1 MEKVI
6 ARIPNWLGDAIMA
19 IPALKALQKHYQLTL
34 LGKKW
39 AAELYA
45 ELNFSEIL
53 TFEKRREILTLL
65 REKKFDLGVLFTN
78 SFSSALLLKLAGVKK
93 LVGYPAD
100 LRGFLL
106 NIKVPLPAE
115 KMHQVDYYRVI
126 AKTLVSHA
134 EDPLTIQISKEN
146 LEKGKNILKKSGFT
160 FNYPIVGINPG
171 AFYGPAKS
179 WFPER
184 FKELAGRLKKR
195 GIQIAVFGA
204 EREKEV
210 SRWIAQ
216 GTGVS
221 FAGWTSI
228 ADLMSIFPHLKV
240 LITNDS
246 GPMHLANAMGI
257 PVVALFGPTDP
268 ELTRPYNPGY
278 VMIYKNPPCGPCK
291 RRTCPRKKHICMA
304 SIEVEEVEE
313 ATLNLLNKKG

>member
-1 MEKVI
+1 MEKAI
-6 ARIPNWLGDAIMA
+6 ARIPNWLGDAVMA
-19 IPALKALQKHYQLTL
+19 IPALKALQKRYQLTV

-39 AAELYA
+39 AAELYD

-53 TFEKRREILTLL
+53 TFGKRGEIPGLL
-65 REKKFDLGVLFTN
+65 KEKKIELGVLFTN

-106 NIKVPLPAE
+106 SIKVPLPAE
-115 KMHQVDYYRVI
+115 KVHQVDYYKTI
-126 AKTLVSHA
+126 AKALVSDA
-134 EDPLTIQISKEN
+134 DEPLTIQISKEK
-146 LEKGKNILKKSGFT
+146 LEKGEKILKKSGFT
-160 FNYPIVGINPG
+160 FNYPIAGINPG

-184 FKELAGRLKKR
+184 FRELAERLKKR

-210 SRWIAQ
+210 SRWIAE

-228 ADLMSIFPHLKV
+228 GDLMSIFPHLDV

-246 GPMHLANAMGI
+246 GPMHLANALGI

-278 VMIYKNPPCGPCK
+278 VLIYKKPPCGPCK
-291 RRTCPRKKHICMA
+291 RRTCPREKHICMS

-313 ATLNLLNKKG
+313 ATLNLLNKRD